1 MFTEYD
7 DQNNKKVRGKPSISK
22 YLLVAPDDKEFDKV
36 AEKSKIEKAL
46 LLTALDQNALT
57 RIHFNHIT
65 SVYVDLPHSI
75 NAAHDKKLR
84 TTPIGFF
91 YNDKC
96 FVAVSKHNIPLIS
109 QMMNDERTAAEHG
122 DIIILE
128 ILYEIAV
135 LYIKFL
141 NQINSDTEHL
151 ETSMKRKVNNDEI
164 FQLMDYQR
172 SLTAINTSL
181 KGLKRLLTHIK
192 EYDKFFK
199 SPDLMDDTV
208 VAIEQASEMADI
220 FNSDLDALMDAF
232 GSVLSNNVNQIM
244 KILTSLTLIIAI
256 PTMVAGIYGMNV
268 KLPFG
273 DQSWAFTLIVG
284 ISVLTSLVTGI
295 IFYRK
300 NML

>member
-1 MFTEYD
+1 
-7 DQNNKKVRGKPSISK
+7 
-22 YLLVAPDDKEFDKV
+22 
-36 AEKSKIEKAL
+36 
-46 LLTALDQNALT
+46 
-57 RIHFNHIT
+57 
-65 SVYVDLPHSI
+65 
-75 NAAHDKKLR
+75 
-84 TTPIGFF
+84 
-91 YNDKC
+91 
-96 FVAVSKHNIPLIS
+96 
-109 QMMNDERTAAEHG
+109 MMNDERTTAEHG

-141 NQINSDTEHL
+141 NQINDDTERL

-192 EYDKFFK
+192 ENDKFFK
-199 SPDLMDDTV
+199 SPDLMEDTV

-244 KILTSLTLIIAI
+244 KILTALTLIIAI

-268 KLPFG
+268 KLPFAQ
-273 DQSWAFTLIVG
+273 QSWAFTLIVG
-284 ISVLTSLVTGI
+284 ISVVTSLVTGI